1 MSFSWSPH
9 QSELKHLVGQLP
21 ELRRAHSPGSS
32 IFNSWSRAV
41 TLLLLLLAF
50 LPQHARAQTT
60 PQRVVILKVDGLGAD
75 LLYDAMRETDPAT
88 GKSRLPWF
96 AHIFGENGTVF
107 QNFYTRGISLSA
119 PSWSILDT
127 GRHTI
132 IRGNV
137 EYDRYTGQVYDYL
150 NFFPFYLGY
159 ARSREVDMPAVQVL
173 DRAGIPLLIDYFRYP
188 QIYQSFQLFQ
198 RGVRWT
204 TLKNVLAHRFSSKVL
219 FSMLEGIESPSLD
232 ADLQKQLETELEAN
246 LMRPEILYLDLFV
259 GSVDHIG
266 HETND
271 PAALF
276 DVLHRLDALV
286 GRIWSKVQ
294 QSPLADATL
303 LVVVSDHGMNNTP
316 GVISQTFSLT
326 DLFNSRDG
334 GAHHVIT
341 NRVQLSDYKLKGLN
355 PLVHRVIT
363 PSTVSF
369 YLKGEASRYPTAWL
383 DIDGN
388 ERAAV
393 HLRNSDLNKIHILL
407 LQLARTD
414 LPGNVRSAAIA
425 LLQDTIDRHRAA
437 WGETASQL
445 AEEMSAL
452 EQAIDGRKLALAREN
467 RKWSADQ
474 RAEGEDKAARRRD
487 AELRQWEEE
496 YTAYTGYTEHLRALL
511 ALQPDPVQPLSQ
523 KISTLI
529 PQMSLGDNN
538 TVGNLEHYVVGL
550 GPLGLLLDSKGR
562 IDEQESF
569 RYVNYFSLLEK
580 QRVRNNPQAALTDH
594 PIDFTMMRLPDQ
606 LNAHAYWLCR
616 SDDNQLLVLTSRSG
630 AITLRPI
637 RRLHQDDAGKIA
649 WQDQPWRAGL
659 PLELFEDPHLHL
671 PPGVDRAQWLSGWH
685 TEREWLDAI
694 HETRYSNGVIGVIE
708 ELSPVADNVPGPPG
722 INAILLRYEKR
733 RRELV
738 QADFHVFASDHWN
751 FNTRFPNPGGN
762 HGSFLRISTHSVWM
776 MAGAGIPKEQIDRPY
791 DSLNFAS
798 TILSLLGKAPPLPD
812 RVVNLDHRDVSP

>member
-1 MSFSWSPH
+1 MISW
-9 QSELKHLVGQLP
+9 
-21 ELRRAHSPGSS
+21 LRNCSR
-32 IFNSWSRAV
+32 IFTRLLIPDRQGAI
-41 TLLLLLLAF
+41 TLLLLPLSF
-50 LPQHARAQTT
+50 LPQYALAQTI
-60 PQRVVILKVDGLGAD
+60 PQRIVILKVDGLGAD
-75 LLYDAMRETDPAT
+75 LLYNAMRETDPAT

-96 AHIFGENGTVF
+96 AHIFAENGTIF

-119 PSWSILDT
+119 PSWSMLDT
-127 GRHTI
+127 GQHTI

-159 ARSREVDMPAVQVL
+159 ARSRQVDMPAVEVL
-173 DRAGIPLLIDYFRYP
+173 DRAGIPLVSDYFHYA
-188 QIYQSFQLFQ
+188 QVYQSFQLFQ

-204 TLKNVLAHRFSSKVL
+204 TLKSVLARRFSSKVL
-219 FSMLEGIESPSLD
+219 FSMLEGVESPSLD
-232 ADLQKQLETELEAN
+232 ADLQKQLEIELERN

-259 GSVDHIG
+259 GDVDHVG
-266 HETND
+266 HEMND

-276 DVLHRLDALV
+276 AVLRRLDALA
-286 GRIWSKVQ
+286 GRIWSKIQ
-294 QSPLADATL
+294 QSPLAGDTL

-326 DLFNSRDG
+326 DLLNSRDG

-369 YLKGEASRYPTAWL
+369 YLKDEASRYPTAWL

-407 LQLARTD
+407 LQLARAD
-414 LPGNVRSAAIA
+414 LPVNIRSAAAA
-425 LLQDTIDRHRAA
+425 LLRDTIGRHRAA
-437 WGETASQL
+437 WSETANQL
-445 AEEMSAL
+445 GEEMSAL
-452 EQAIDGRKLALAREN
+452 EQAIDARKVALAREK
-467 RKWSADQ
+467 RKWSAEQ
-474 RAEGEDKAARRRD
+474 RADGEDKAARRRD
-487 AELRQWEEE
+487 AELRHWEEE
-496 YTAYTGYTEHLRALL
+496 HAAYTDYIEHLRVLL
-511 ALQPDPVQPLSQ
+511 TLQPDPVQPLTQ

-538 TVGNLEHYVVGL
+538 TVRDLQHYVVGP
-550 GPLGLLLDSKGR
+550 GPLGLLLDSNGR

-580 QRVRNNPQAALTDH
+580 QRVRNNPQASLTDH

-606 LNAHAYWLCR
+606 MNAHAYWLYR
-616 SDDNQLLVLTSRSG
+616 GEDSQLLVLTNRAA
-630 AITLRPI
+630 AITLRPV
-637 RRLHQDDAGKIA
+637 RRLQQDDAGKIT
-649 WQDQPWRAGL
+649 WQDQAWRAGL

-671 PPGVDRAQWLSGWH
+671 QPTVDRAQWLSGWH

-708 ELSPVADNVPGPPG
+708 ELSPVADYVPGPAG
-722 INAILLRYEKR
+722 INPVLLRYEKR

-776 MAGAGIPKEQIDRPY
+776 MAGAGIPNEQIDRPY

-798 TILSLLGKAPPLPD
+798 TILSLLGKTPPMAD
-812 RVVNLDHRDVSP
+812 RVVNLDRNNVSP